1 MPGSTVEPPRG
12 TEIRIERRVLPSAGN
27 NEEPMIFGLFGIDGT
42 GKNYL
47 LSQLEKTLGEGDFAF
62 YDISKLLLIGGLH
75 ASMKLSEHDGSGREL
90 ASERIKR
97 ECTNSGKNR
106 VVVGHYI
113 CWEEDWDKGN
123 VVYTKRALNMFTHI
137 LYVNT
142 LVEVIVERREDG
154 PDKERS
160 VAHLARWQEEERT
173 RLQGRCRESNIP
185 FTIVPLPDATVRD
198 TILALCNATAE
209 PQQSS

>member
-1 MPGSTVEPPRG
+1 MPSPTVEPPRG
-12 TEIRIERRVLPSAGN
+12 TEIRIECRVLPNAGN
-27 NEEPMIFGLFGIDGT
+27 NEDPKIFGLFGVDGT

-47 LSQLEKTLGEGDFAF
+47 LSQLEKTLSEEDFAF
-62 YDISKLLLIGGLH
+62 YDTSKLLLTGGLH
-75 ASMKLSEHDGSGREL
+75 ASMKLSEHDGSVREL

-97 ECTNSGKNR
+97 ECTNSGKDG

-113 CWEEDWDKGN
+113 CWDEDQDKGN

-142 LVEVIVERREDG
+142 PVEVIVEGRKDG

-160 VAHLARWQEEERT
+160 VAHLAKWQEEERT
-173 RLQGRCRESNIP
+173 RLQDRCRESNIP
-185 FTIVPLPDATVRD
+185 FTIVPLPDATVRE
-198 TILALCNATAE
+198 TILALCNATPE
-209 PQQSS
+209 PLQSF